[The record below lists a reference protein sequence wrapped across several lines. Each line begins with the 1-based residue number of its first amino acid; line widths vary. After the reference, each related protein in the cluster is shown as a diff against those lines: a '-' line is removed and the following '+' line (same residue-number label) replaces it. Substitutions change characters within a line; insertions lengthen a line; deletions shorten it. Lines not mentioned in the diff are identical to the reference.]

1 MGQTPS
7 QSSAEAVEHSQANA
21 RETSLQPG
29 GVQSGLYSFLLGCT
43 TPCSDGGFGESTGSL
58 AKVVQHCCI
67 ASEREG
73 VLELVEQHRVI
84 GDAVTLIEDNAW
96 SSPLATEILGGCR
109 RKLLSRPQS
118 DRRFEEFYKLA
129 QQIGEGSFGNVYKAS
144 SKSKLES
151 KARSVAVKVFSL
163 ASPIASPQAKV
174 ESEESKRKFSS
185 FVGEYAMLCR
195 LDHPQIIRMHES
207 FQTNADL
214 HLVLEMCRG
223 GELYAL
229 LVRRIKEDSN
239 HGSHGLLE
247 EDVRIFLRQMLL
259 AVAYLHNRRI
269 VHRDIKPENFLVY
282 GASGEPEADVLKLC
296 DFGTAMVLTDQ
307 KPRSMVNI
315 GTLSYTAPEVY
326 MRKGADLPADAWSLG
341 VVLYVMLTGTN
352 PFRVGKETSKQDTVK
367 KIKAGSF
374 ATQRPGWQKVSENGQ
389 DLVRKL
395 LVLGEDQRLTCV
407 QALKHEWLLAA
418 RRICIVPAEEEP
430 ETLALTVVRLLRQM
444 RELHD
449 AQRYALLACAVG
461 ATEADLPQPSA
472 WRALFLA
479 LDQDADGL
487 LSMEEVTSG
496 LRKLAGVPRAEVSD
510 EVLSAAAKAADM
522 DGSGAIDWAEWLA
535 VGLLSAKP
543 SEADLL
549 VEVAHRLLSR
559 LWSDGSQNE
568 VVLAIWKFARELGPR
583 TDKEAGKV
591 PLSVDDLRLVLASCQ
606 AQP

>member
-1 MGQTPS
+1 
-7 QSSAEAVEHSQANA
+7 
-21 RETSLQPG
+21 
-29 GVQSGLYSFLLGCT
+29 
-43 TPCSDGGFGESTGSL
+43 
-58 AKVVQHCCI
+58 
-67 ASEREG
+67 
-73 VLELVEQHRVI
+73 
-84 GDAVTLIEDNAW
+84 
-96 SSPLATEILGGCR
+96 
-109 RKLLSRPQS
+109 
-118 DRRFEEFYKLA
+118 
-129 QQIGEGSFGNVYKAS
+129 
-144 SKSKLES
+144 
-151 KARSVAVKVFSL
+151 
-163 ASPIASPQAKV
+163 
-174 ESEESKRKFSS
+174 
-185 FVGEYAMLCR
+185 
-195 LDHPQIIRMHES
+195 
-207 FQTNADL
+207 
-214 HLVLEMCRG
+214 
-223 GELYAL
+223 
-229 LVRRIKEDSN
+229 
-239 HGSHGLLE
+239 
-247 EDVRIFLRQMLL
+247 
-259 AVAYLHNRRI
+259 

-282 GASGEPEADVLKLC
+282 GAPGEPEADVLKLC

-418 RRICIVPAEEEP
+418 RRISMAPEEEEP
-430 ETLALTVVRLLRQM
+430 ETLAVTVVRLLRQM

-479 LDQDADGL
+479 LDQDTDGL

-496 LRKLAGVPRAEVSD
+496 LRRLAGVPRAEVSD
-510 EVLSAAAKAADM
+510 DVLSAAAKAADM
-522 DGSGAIDWAEWLA
+522 DGSGA

-568 VVLAIWKFARELGPR
+568 VVLAIWKFSRELGPH

-591 PLSVDDLRLVLASCQ
+591 PLSVDDLRRVLASCQ